1 MKLDILA
8 FAAHPDDI
16 ELSCSGTLIRH
27 IEAGKKVGIVDFTQG
42 ELGTRG
48 TPELRLTEAENSG
61 EIMGLSARI
70 NLGFAD
76 GFFKN
81 DLEHQLELIKYIRK
95 FQPEIVFANAIKD
108 RHPDH
113 GRAAQL
119 SVDACFLSGLKK
131 IPTELDG
138 EVQEAWRPKKVFH
151 YIQSTYIEPDFVVD
165 VTDQWEK
172 KTESIQAFES
182 QFHVKESGSL
192 GDQTFIS
199 TPEFMQFVTSRAR
212 SWGQSVGV
220 KYAEGFTTHQA
231 LGFNSLFDLI

>member
-8 FAAHPDDI
+8 LAAHPDDI

-27 IEAGKKVGIVDFTQG
+27 AEAGKKVGIVDFTQG

-48 TPELRLTEAENSG
+48 TPELRLQEAEEAG
-61 EIMGLSARI
+61 KRMRLSARV

-81 DLEHQLELIKYIRK
+81 DLEHQMELIKQIRK
-95 FQPEIVFANAIKD
+95 YKPEIVFANALTD

-113 GRAAQL
+113 GRAARL
-119 SVDACFLSGLKK
+119 SIEACFLSGLKK
-131 IPTELDG
+131 VATELDG
-138 EVQEAWRPKKVFH
+138 EAQEAWRPKKIFH

-165 VTDQWEK
+165 VTEQWKK
-172 KTESIQAFES
+172 KTLAIEAFES

-199 TPEFMQFVTSRAR
+199 TPEFMQFISSRAR

-231 LGFNSLFDLI
+231 LGLNNLFDLI